1 MERENAESLGGG
13 AGKRRVTGFHAIEA
27 FVRRGAGGG
36 SVLYAAL
43 KTKRTL
49 ALTASARA
57 AGIPVRWTD
66 TRFLDTLC
74 PHTEHRGL
82 VLELSHENPH
92 HRGLSDFLLS
102 FTGEKGLVLVLDGI
116 TDVHNLGAIVRSA
129 DLFCVDAAL
138 VPSRHSAKDS
148 GVVAK
153 VSSGASAFVPL
164 IETPNL
170 TRALLA
176 LKEAG
181 FWVYGADMAGESAA
195 ETGFAHKAVLVL
207 GSEGTGLSRLVKEN
221 CDGLVKIP
229 SSGHVDSFNVS
240 VAAGILMYEIRRQ
253 QGFPGVG
260 V

>member
-1 MERENAESLGGG
+1 MERENAESCLGSG
-13 AGKRRVTGFHAIEA
+13 AEKRRITGFHAIEA

-49 ALTASARA
+49 ALTEAARA

-74 PHTEHRGL
+74 PHGEHRGL
-82 VLELSHENPH
+82 VLELQAAHPEA
-92 HRGLSDFLLS
+92 RGLSGFLS
-102 FTGEKGLVLVLDGI
+102 GFTAEKGLVLVLDGI

-129 DLFCVDAAL
+129 DLFSVDAVL
-138 VPSRHSAKDS
+138 IPSRHSAKDS

-164 IETPNL
+164 METPNL

-176 LKEAG
+176 LKDAG

-195 ETGFAHKAVLVL
+195 ETRFAERAVLVL
-207 GSEGTGLSRLVKEN
+207 GSEGAGLSSLVKEN
-221 CDGLVKIP
+221 CDALVKIP

-253 QGFPGVG
+253 QGFSGL
-260 V
+260 